1 MTARS
6 EVSLLEPLTV
16 LDAPD
21 RGDVQY
27 LDDRINEFNMSRTG
41 ITDVRPLAV
50 FVRDDR
56 TEIVAGVHGW
66 TWGGCCEV
74 KTLWVHE
81 QWRGLDLGTR
91 LMAAVENEARA
102 RGARQIVLSTHSFQA
117 PDFYRRLG
125 FEPIG
130 HFEDYPVGYQSIYLR
145 KPLL

>member
-91 LMAAVENEARA
+91 LIAAVENEARA
-102 RGARQIVLSTHSFQA
+102 RGARQIVLSTHIFQA

>member
-27 LDDRINEFNMSRTG
+27 LYDRINEFNMSRTG

-91 LMAAVENEARA
+91 LIAAVENEARA

>member
-6 EVSLLEPLTV
+6 EVSLLEPLTI

-91 LMAAVENEARA
+91 LIAAVENEARA

>member
-91 LMAAVENEARA
+91 LIAAVENEARA